1 EGTRWIDSGVAEG
14 DWHVHASPGDL
25 AALFRELVGV
35 REEAQSWVFTSATL
49 GTDESLR
56 WFTEPLGLDA
66 DPRLRC
72 LRLPSP
78 LDHAKLAQLYVPQNL
93 PETSD
98 PAHSAAL
105 AEAVAGWAS
114 RLGGRTLV
122 LTTSLRAVSIMG
134 ETVRRCIAQGQC
146 APLQVL
152 IQGQM

>member
-1 EGTRWIDSGVAEG
+1 M
-14 DWHVHASPGDL
+14 
-25 AALFRELVGV
+25 
-35 REEAQSWVFTSATL
+35 
-49 GTDESLR
+49 
-56 WFTEPLGLDA
+56 
-66 DPRLRC
+66 
-72 LRLPSP
+72 
-78 LDHAKLAQLYVPQNL
+78 AQLYVQQNL

-152 IQGQM
+152 IQGQMSKRALLASFQSAAADEGPGALLVASASFWEGVDLPGDILQLLVIDKLPF